1 MEYFIALC
9 EIPLFELASFRK
21 EHFSILR
28 DIVKDFSQQD
38 AEKIKA
44 LEKVTNHDVKAVE
57 YFLKEKY
64 PYLLLVFYVCL
75 FLFSSSFFF
84 FFLIRV
90 IFDANGW
97 EQYKEFLHFALTSQ
111 DINNTAIPL
120 AFKEFVEGSLMTS
133 LSSLVDVLKGRAHE
147 WKDVAMLARTH
158 GQPATPTVVGKE
170 VPNTFLH
177 PPSSPPI
184 VFFLFFPFFF
194 FEGDRYGCL

>member
-1 MEYFIALC
+1 MF
-9 EIPLFELASFRK
+9 
-21 EHFSILR
+21 
-28 DIVKDFSQQD
+28 
-38 AEKIKA
+38 
-44 LEKVTNHDVKAVE
+44 
-57 YFLKEKY
+57 
-64 PYLLLVFYVCL
+64 VCL
-75 FLFSSSFFF
+75 FLFSSSFF

-120 AFKEFVEGSLMTS
+120 ALKEFVEGSLMTS

-177 PPSSPPI
+177 PPSAPPI
-184 VFFLFFPFFF
+184 VFFLFFLSFSLK
-194 FEGDRYGCL
+194 ETDMGVCRKNRGTNTTATRYSVCSQVWRSHRQPECPLHHLPGY